1 MLLITFYLCRVEEE
15 IMMKRSVGDL
25 EGADGGRRG
34 STAARRS
41 FFRRKRHHRSNSRDS
56 KELAS
61 FSDVSINSCSD
72 SGTLGEEIVPLTYQR
87 VEKQH
92 CEFLKPVM

>member
-1 MLLITFYLCRVEEE
+1 
-15 IMMKRSVGDL
+15 MMKRSIGDL

-72 SGTLGEEIVPLTYQR
+72 SGILGEELVPLTYQR

-92 CEFLKPVM
+92 CKFNIILFHIYLSLHIIKSLWL